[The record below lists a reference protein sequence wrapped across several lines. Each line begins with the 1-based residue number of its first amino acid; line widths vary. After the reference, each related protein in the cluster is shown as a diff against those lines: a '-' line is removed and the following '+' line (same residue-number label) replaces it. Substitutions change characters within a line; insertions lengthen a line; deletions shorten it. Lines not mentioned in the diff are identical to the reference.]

1 MSKEK
6 QNNFFGKR
14 KPAGKLVENFY
25 VSQEE
30 GNMRVKIEHK
40 SGDFNFRLWC
50 GEQVGMWYE
59 RFTKGEMS
67 RAYSEIFSGIKVF
80 TIMAIQNPE
89 FYRYYSI
96 WASMISDKE
105 FLDAYQS
112 WVKSYFEEKA
122 KLPAPDTTVSDAE
135 SEKIIDEMRA
145 EYSDNEKLKDGLD
158 GTETNG
164 AGYKDGAGGE
174 CDTNTIGE
182 DGAVGGENN

>member
-89 FYRYYSI
+89 FYRDYSL
-96 WASMISDKE
+96 WANDY
-105 FLDAYQS
+105 FDAKQK
-112 WVKSYFEEKA
+112 V
-122 KLPAPDTTVSDAE
+122 TTDAE

-145 EYSDNEKLKDGLD
+145 EYSDNEKLKDGLN

-164 AGYKDGAGGE
+164 AGSKDGAGGE
-174 CDTNTIGE
+174 CDNDTIEG
-182 DGAVGGENN
+182 DGAIRGENN

>member
-1 MSKEK
+1 MKEK
-6 QNNFFGKR
+6 ENNFFGKR
-14 KPAGKLVENFY
+14 KPAGVLVENFY

-50 GEQVGMWYE
+50 GEQVGMWYD

-80 TIMAIQNPE
+80 TIMSIQNPE

-96 WASMISDKE
+96 WANMISDKK
-105 FLDAYQS
+105 FLDAYQA
-112 WVKSYFEEKA
+112 WVKNYFEEKD
-122 KLPAPDTTVSDAE
+122 KLPTTPAISDVE
-135 SEKIIDEMRA
+135 DEKIIDEMRA

-164 AGYKDGAGGE
+164 AGSGDGAVGK
-174 CDTNTIGE
+174 CDNDTIGE
-182 DGAVGGENN
+182 DGAFGGENN